1 MVAIISFVIPRFRK
15 TVICDIWHIKNNGC
29 RKRKRTFGN
38 HEVSNFKVYC
48 AKSLHIFHQTQ
59 SEADIPLI
67 TSNRSYLEFH
77 LDVIYMV
84 KRSLRL
90 AVSFLPQIC
99 IYCRISIH
107 LIKIQMK

>member
-84 KRSLRL
+84 KRYPKNDTATRSIIFTTDLYI
-90 AVSFLPQIC
+90 LPNK
-99 IYCRISIH
+99 YTFD
-107 LIKIQMK
+107 